1 MGPEL
6 NRPIRIRNRKQMKL
20 GDKVQFEAERHTV
33 GITIADGWHCMGRL
47 GHRASGMTDR
57 SEEEL
62 SLTVRAALVLSAFT
76 TALAFSV
83 ILPNLPARV
92 AIVANAVDT
101 KTISRH
107 TGLITGIY
115 TLSVFIS
122 APVFGKLSD
131 RWGRRSVLA
140 MGLTGFSGSLV
151 IFEFA
156 DSLISIYLARI
167 LGGLGSGAV
176 TPVALALIGD
186 FAPDDGW
193 RARRFAWMGAAT
205 MTGFMT
211 GPFLGGSVFAG
222 AGSLSSTAQYSL
234 LWPAG
239 FALLSAVVLAFAIP
253 TRRLPSHVP
262 CERDLLPGRIRR
274 AMTLKLFWLAAII
287 AGCVA
292 AFDVVLTLRGSFIAS
307 QGTAFVALVLA
318 ECSAVMLLVQTA
330 LFSPLVQP
338 HATKWLIAPA
348 LGGLALG
355 LAIFPAL
362 TGTAAVVLGVGL
374 VAAAA
379 GIAAPAITYWTS
391 IVAGEHQGQQLG
403 RWTAVTGLAQALGS
417 AAAGLLVSQGLDQS
431 VFVFSAV
438 TALVGMLLALPLSGT
453 LTVSKPGRTDVGP
466 SESP

>member
-1 MGPEL
+1 
-6 NRPIRIRNRKQMKL
+6 
-20 GDKVQFEAERHTV
+20 
-33 GITIADGWHCMGRL
+33 MGRL
-47 GHRASGMTDR
+47 GYRASGVTDR
-57 SEEEL
+57 SDEEL

-83 ILPNLPARV
+83 ILPSLPARV
-92 AIVANAVDT
+92 AILANAVDT

-122 APVFGKLSD
+122 APVFGKMSD
-131 RWGRRSVLA
+131 RWGRRSVLV

-151 IFEFA
+151 VFEFA
-156 DSLISIYLARI
+156 DSLLSIYLARI

-211 GPFLGGSVFAG
+211 GPFLGGSVFSG
-222 AGSLSSTAQYSL
+222 SGSLSSTAQYWL

-253 TRRLPSHVP
+253 LRTPPSSVLCRRNV
-262 CERDLLPGRIRR
+262 LPGLIRR
-274 AMTLKLFWLAAII
+274 AMTLKLFWLAAIV

-292 AFDVVLTLRGSFIAS
+292 AFDVVLTLRGSFVAS

-318 ECSAVMLLVQTA
+318 ECSAVMLLAQTA
-330 LFSPLVQP
+330 LFSSSLVQP

-362 TGTAAVVLGVGL
+362 TGTAAVVVGVGL

-379 GIAAPAITYWTS
+379 GTAAPAITYWTS
-391 IVAGEHQGQQLG
+391 LVAGEHQGQQLG
-403 RWTAVTGLAQALGS
+403 RWTAVTSLAQALGS

-438 TALVGMLLALPLSGT
+438 TALVGMLLALPLSGI
-453 LTVSKPGRTDVGP
+453 LTASKPGRTDVGP
-466 SESP
+466 SESR

>member
-1 MGPEL
+1 
-6 NRPIRIRNRKQMKL
+6 
-20 GDKVQFEAERHTV
+20 
-33 GITIADGWHCMGRL
+33 MGRL
-47 GHRASGMTDR
+47 GYRASGVTDR
-57 SEEEL
+57 SDEEL

-101 KTISRH
+101 KTISQH

-151 IFEFA
+151 VFEFA
-156 DSLISIYLARI
+156 DSLLSIYLARI
-167 LGGLGSGAV
+167 LGGLGAGAV

-222 AGSLSSTAQYSL
+222 SGSLSSTAQYSL

-239 FALLSAVVLAFAIP
+239 FALASAVVLAFAIP
-253 TRRLPSHVP
+253 VRTPPSSVL
-262 CERDLLPGRIRR
+262 CQRNVLPGRIRR

-292 AFDVVLTLRGSFIAS
+292 AFDVVLTLRGSFVAS

-318 ECSAVMLLVQTA
+318 ECSAVMLLAQTA
-330 LFSPLVQP
+330 LFSSSLVQP

-391 IVAGEHQGQQLG
+391 LVAGEHQGQQLG
-403 RWTAVTGLAQALGS
+403 RWTAVTSLAQALGS